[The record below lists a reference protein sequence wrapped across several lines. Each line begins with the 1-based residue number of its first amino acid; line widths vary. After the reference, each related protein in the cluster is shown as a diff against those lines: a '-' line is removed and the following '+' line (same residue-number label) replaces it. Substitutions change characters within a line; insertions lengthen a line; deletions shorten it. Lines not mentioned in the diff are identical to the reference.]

1 MSKPKQAIGSVK
13 HRGLAIVTAVAVT
26 GSGIATTN
34 YVSALE
40 EDRDPTQEELQR
52 DFAGTEADAIAKEA
66 AQRAHDALVAGDHDQ
81 VDQAFLE
88 ALNKA
93 AGTGGS
99 GFTKE
104 DLDAIGEEEL
114 KYQIGNLVADEK
126 ESPRLDRRIAAVK
139 NKNNTGEAATAGEE
153 TQSAPT
159 VDEAFESEKATI
171 QALLKETK
179 NAEKTAQQVA
189 GKFKNRFDTDE
200 SAFGK
205 FEYDL
210 EREVKKYFQSLVD
223 SGEIK
228 FAPGYSPQQPENSGN
243 ELEEAQQTAAAQID
257 AIRALTENE
266 KTAFKEKIKAADSS
280 SAISEILTAA
290 KQMADEHVAEEAG
303 KGTLEAEKDHAQK
316 TIEGFTNLT
325 AEQKSELKSQIAAA
339 KTGAIVQNLIER
351 AEQLNSK
358 LSGRPGSP
366 EQKPS
371 GEGATD
377 DSQVLE
383 KPSSKFGF
391 SNIAKGLFGV
401 TAILGVI
408 GIVFGGVAHAIKHF
422 PGFEHVHNQVRETL
436 TKFGIRF

>member
-1 MSKPKQAIGSVK
+1 GNESAFGKFEYDLEREVKKYFQSLVDSGEIKLGEEFTVPTPQKAFEDNKDAIRAQLIETQNPG
-13 HRGLAIVTAVAVT
+13 AVAE
-26 GSGIATTN
+26 GIARI
-34 YVSALE
+34 Y
-40 EDRDPTQEELQR
+40 RP
-52 DFAGTEADAIAKEA
+52 GIA
-66 AQRAHDALVAGDHDQ
+66 
-81 VDQAFLE
+81 
-88 ALNKA
+88 
-93 AGTGGS
+93 
-99 GFTKE
+99 
-104 DLDAIGEEEL
+104 
-114 KYQIGNLVADEK
+114 
-126 ESPRLDRRIAAVK
+126 
-139 NKNNTGEAATAGEE
+139 
-153 TQSAPT
+153 
-159 VDEAFESEKATI
+159 
-171 QALLKETK
+171 
-179 NAEKTAQQVA
+179 
-189 GKFKNRFDTDE
+189 DE

>member
-1 MSKPKQAIGSVK
+1 M
-13 HRGLAIVTAVAVT
+13 
-26 GSGIATTN
+26 
-34 YVSALE
+34 
-40 EDRDPTQEELQR
+40 
-52 DFAGTEADAIAKEA
+52 
-66 AQRAHDALVAGDHDQ
+66 
-81 VDQAFLE
+81 
-88 ALNKA
+88 
-93 AGTGGS
+93 
-99 GFTKE
+99 
-104 DLDAIGEEEL
+104 
-114 KYQIGNLVADEK
+114 
-126 ESPRLDRRIAAVK
+126 
-139 NKNNTGEAATAGEE
+139 
-153 TQSAPT
+153 
-159 VDEAFESEKATI
+159 
-171 QALLKETK
+171 
-179 NAEKTAQQVA
+179 
-189 GKFKNRFDTDE
+189 
-200 SAFGK
+200 
-205 FEYDL
+205 
-210 EREVKKYFQSLVD
+210 
-223 SGEIK
+223 
-228 FAPGYSPQQPENSGN
+228 
-243 ELEEAQQTAAAQID
+243 
-257 AIRALTENE
+257 TENE